1 MVSVNYEITEEEY
14 KKALE
19 EGPRSIVSESVIMG
33 YGCYGASV
41 SEHDG
46 KYYLSYER
54 GDSCD

>member
-1 MVSVNYEITEEEY
+1 MVSVTYEITEEEY
-14 KKALE
+14 KKAQE

-33 YGCYGASV
+33 YGCYGAAV

-46 KYYLSYER
+46 KFYLSYER

>member
-1 MVSVNYEITEEEY
+1 MVSVSYEITEEEY

-19 EGPRSIVSESVIMG
+19 DGPLSLVSESVIMG

-46 KYYLSYER
+46 KYFLSYLR

>member
-1 MVSVNYEITEEEY
+1 MVSVKREITEEEY

-19 EGPRSIVSESVIMG
+19 EGPRSIVSESVIQG
-33 YGCYGASV
+33 YGCYGATV

>member
-1 MVSVNYEITEEEY
+1 MVSVKREITEEEY

-33 YGCYGASV
+33 YGCYGATV

-46 KYYLSYER
+46 KFYLSYER

>member
-1 MVSVNYEITEEEY
+1 MVSVKREITEEEY

-19 EGPRSIVSESVIMG
+19 EGPRSIVSESVVMG
-33 YGCYGASV
+33 YGCYGATV

>member
-1 MVSVNYEITEEEY
+1 MVSVKREITEEEY

-19 EGPRSIVSESVIMG
+19 EGPRSIVSEAVICG
-33 YGCYGASV
+33 YGCYGATV
-41 SEHDG
+41 SEYDG

>member
-14 KKALE
+14 KKAQK

-46 KYYLSYER
+46 KFYLSYER

>member
-1 MVSVNYEITEEEY
+1 MVSVKREITEEEY

-19 EGPRSIVSESVIMG
+19 EGPRSIVSESVICG
-33 YGCYGASV
+33 YGCYGATV